1 MDKIEVLKKSDVFR
15 YLDDEEIKVIAAMC
29 TAEVFE
35 PGAILCKQ
43 DREAEKL
50 YVIEEGLVAILLE
63 IGPLDQRQLQAAS
76 NFDCCVWSAMIPPH
90 IATTTAKALEK
101 TKAFAFN
108 GKDLRKLIDT
118 NPKLY
123 AKIADGIGFVVKQRL
138 RAAFSQLM
146 GVTYQD

>member
-15 YLDDEEIKVIAAMC
+15 YLDDEEIKVITAMC
-29 TAEVFE
+29 TTEVFE

-63 IGPLDQRQLQAAS
+63 IGPLDQRQLQAAA

-108 GKDLRKLIDT
+108 GKDLRKLIDA

>member
-15 YLDDEEIKVIAAMC
+15 YLDDEDLKVIAAMS
-29 TAEVFE
+29 TVEEFE

-43 DREAEKL
+43 DKEAEKL

-63 IGPLDQRQLQAAS
+63 LGPLDQRQLQAAS
-76 NFDCCVWSAMIPPH
+76 NSDCCVWSAVIPPN

-101 TKAFAFN
+101 TKALAFD
-108 GKDLRKLIDT
+108 GQELRKLIDT

-123 AKIADGIGFVVKQRL
+123 AKITDGIGFVVKERL
-138 RAAFSQLM
+138 KAAFSQLM
-146 GVTYQD
+146 GVTHQD